1 MVYEKNVFLSDVII
15 FMTSFVL
22 VQEVFANLDESVT
35 FSTVLMGKD

>member
-35 FSTVLMGKD
+35 LSTVLMGKD